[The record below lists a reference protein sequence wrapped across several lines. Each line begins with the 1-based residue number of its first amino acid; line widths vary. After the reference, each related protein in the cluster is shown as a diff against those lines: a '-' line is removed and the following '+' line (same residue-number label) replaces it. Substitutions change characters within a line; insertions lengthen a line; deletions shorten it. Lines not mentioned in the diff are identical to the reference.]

1 MDAQSSPRDSFA
13 SIVANSA
20 QRSYPRQKIHPLV
33 YVNLDQGN
41 GGIVRDLSERGVA
54 LQAVARLRVQQQVYL
69 RFELF
74 QPRTRVEAMGQVIWA
89 NASGQAGVQFTQI
102 SQRTRRLLK
111 EWLLFNLLAT
121 ADQISSASSIF
132 NDAKRSSELMV
143 SAETARSATPPTQ
156 DSPRTDKLA
165 GGEVFKFAWWP
176 VPISPPAGVLNLA
189 MVQRAA
195 ASYASRGGSGKKGF
209 AVGSLGRLAIISVI
223 AFGCAVFFR
232 PAGIGAIVGV
242 AVLVFLVVFL
252 SVSQALP
259 AWPVI
264 TGIAVFVTCTFFFVY
279 KVLFACYCEGTLGA
293 HLAGIVALESRNDL
307 RKDEEQRFR

>member
-132 NDAKRSSELMV
+132 NDAKRSSELIV
-143 SAETARSATPPTQ
+143 SAETAER
-156 DSPRTDKLA
+156 
-165 GGEVFKFAWWP
+165 
-176 VPISPPAGVLNLA
+176 I
-189 MVQRAA
+189 AA
-195 ASYASRGGSGKKGF
+195 ARREGGRII
-209 AVGSLGRLAIISVI
+209 AVGTTSLRLLET
-223 AFGCAVFFR
+223 GCTPGQIVDLPYVWSADETWKRLIFSPEQPFLTDEAEAR
-232 PAGIGAIVGV
+232 RQAGLDA
-242 AVLVFLVVFL
+242 ARE
-252 SVSQALP
+252 
-259 AWPVI
+259 
-264 TGIAVFVTCTFFFVY
+264 T
-279 KVLFACYCEGTLGA
+279 K
-293 HLAGIVALESRNDL
+293 
-307 RKDEEQRFR
+307 RKTRATAPD

>member
-132 NDAKRSSELMV
+132 NDAKRSSELIV

-165 GGEVFKFAWWP
+165 GSEVFKFAWWP
-176 VPISPPAGVLNLA
+176 VPISPPAL
-189 MVQRAA
+189 
-195 ASYASRGGSGKKGF
+195 SRVVDG
-209 AVGSLGRLAIISVI
+209 L
-223 AFGCAVFFR
+223 
-232 PAGIGAIVGV
+232 IVGV

-264 TGIAVFVTCTFFFVY
+264 MGIAVFVTCTFFFVY

-293 HLAGIVALESRNDL
+293 HLAGIIALESRNDL